1 MKKGRSLGPAEVD
14 HRKSSSLLRATL
26 ESTADGIL
34 VVDNLGKI
42 TTYNRQFAE
51 MWRIPPAV
59 LSSGND
65 AQALDFVLDQLKD
78 PERFRE
84 KVRELYAHP
93 GRESFDAIEFKDGR
107 IFERSSRPQLVRGQT
122 IGRVWSFRDVTGHRR
137 AEEKL
142 RESEER
148 FRLIA
153 ENVGD
158 LVAMVDT
165 DGRRIYNSPSYR
177 TVLKNDEIQP
187 GSDSF
192 KEIHPADRDRI
203 KAIFRET
210 VRTGVGRRTEFRFL
224 LNDGGIRYIE
234 SEGRV
239 IRDATGS
246 VSKVV
251 MVSRDISERK
261 RAEQRERMEHAVTRV
276 LAESE
281 TLAQAI
287 PKIVQT
293 ICETL
298 NWDCGARWSLDE
310 RQNAICCVETWG
322 IPNEAVAEFTAE
334 VRKVTLQPTH
344 HGLVRQ
350 VWVSGAPKW
359 IPDVS
364 RDAGFQRAQLA
375 ARAGLHGAFAFP
387 ILAGNV
393 TLGVLEF
400 FSREIRNSDPSLLQM
415 VRVIG
420 SQIGQF
426 MARKQAEENL
436 LYVATHDTLTG
447 LPNRYMLNQR
457 FAHALNNA
465 QRYRKSMAL
474 LFLDLDRFKFINDTL
489 GHPFGDRVLTEVAG
503 RLRLC
508 LREID
513 TIARFGG
520 DEFVALIEDF
530 AAPGDIVSVA
540 QKILHA
546 VRWPFLLDGETCHV
560 TASIGIS
567 LYPSDGADF
576 ASLLKSA
583 DIAAYRAKEQGKNNY
598 LFYSE
603 EMNDHLSAR
612 IAKET
617 RLQGALEKNEFVLH
631 YEPKVEINSGRITGM
646 EALIRW
652 QHPDLGLLPPT
663 EFIGL
668 AENSGLIVP
677 IGAWVLRTGCA
688 YNQTLQGRVPAP
700 LTVSVNLSARQFE
713 DKHLLREIERALNES
728 ALKPGNLELEITESM
743 MMRDTQS
750 SKKILDG
757 IKSMG
762 IRLAIDDFG
771 TGYSSLVSI
780 KRFPFDCIKIDR
792 SFIKDIPQD
801 PDDVAITQA
810 IIAMAH
816 SLRLK
821 VIAEGVETREQ
832 LDFLTELGCHEFQG
846 HYFRKPQPAEDFSK
860 LLRENAVAM
869 AAG

>member
-1 MKKGRSLGPAEVD
+1 MKGRKNFGTAD
-14 HRKSSSLLRATL
+14 HRKSVSLLRATL
-26 ESTADGIL
+26 ESTADGVL
-34 VVDNLGKI
+34 VVDSLGKI
-42 TTYNRQFAE
+42 TTYNQQFAD
-51 MWRIPPAV
+51 MWRIPPEV
-59 LSSGND
+59 LSSADDEN
-65 AQALDFVLDQLKD
+65 ALNFVLAQLKD
-78 PERFRE
+78 PERFVA
-84 KVRELYAHP
+84 KVRELYSHP
-93 GRESFDAIEFKDGR
+93 GEESFDTIEFKDGR
-107 IFERSSRPQLVRGQT
+107 IFERYSRPHLVEKQT
-122 IGRVWSFRDVTGHRR
+122 IGRVWSFRDVTEHRR

-148 FRLIA
+148 FRLIT

-158 LVAMVDT
+158 LIAMVDT
-165 DGRRIYNSPSYR
+165 EGRRIYNSPSYR
-177 TVLKNDEIQP
+177 ALFNDGVEP

-192 KEIHPADRDRI
+192 KDIHPEDRDRI
-203 KAIFRET
+203 KAVFQET
-210 VRTGVGRRTEFRFL
+210 IATGTGRRTELRFVL
-224 LNDGGIRYIE
+224 RDGSIRNIE

-239 IRDATGS
+239 IRDAAGN
-246 VSKVV
+246 VAKVV
-251 MVSRDISERK
+251 LVSRDISERK

-276 LAESE
+276 LAESD
-281 TLAQAI
+281 TLADAI
-287 PKIVQT
+287 PKILQT

-310 RQNAICCVETWG
+310 RQRTIACVETWS
-322 IPNEAVAEFTAE
+322 IPDKAVADFAAHA
-334 VRKVTLQPTH
+334 RQVTLEPTRS
-344 HGLVRQ
+344 GLVRQ
-350 VWVSGAPKW
+350 VWVGGVPHW

-364 RDAGFQRAQLA
+364 SDASFTRAQSA
-375 ARAGLHGAFAFP
+375 AKAGLHGAFAFP

-400 FSREIRNSDPSLLQM
+400 FSRDIRNSDPSLIQM

-447 LPNRYMLNQR
+447 LPNRYMFNQR

-489 GHPFGDRVLTEVAG
+489 GHPFGDRLLVEVAG
-503 RLRLC
+503 RLRMC
-508 LREID
+508 LRESD

-530 AAPGDIVSVA
+530 AEPGDVVSVA

-546 VRWPFLLDGETCHV
+546 LRWPFLLEGETCHIS
-560 TASIGIS
+560 ASIGIS
-567 LYPSDGADF
+567 LYPNDGEDL
-576 ASLLKSA
+576 SNLLKNA
-583 DIAAYRAKEQGKNNY
+583 DIAAYRTKEQGKNNY

-603 EMNDHLSAR
+603 DMNHHLSAR
-612 IAKET
+612 IARET
-617 RLQGALEKNEFVLH
+617 KLQGALERSEFVLH
-631 YEPKVEINSGRITGM
+631 YEPKVEIHTGRITGM

-652 QHPDLGLLPPT
+652 QHPDLGLLPPVD
-663 EFIGL
+663 FIGL

-677 IGAWVLRTGCA
+677 IGAWVLRTACA
-688 YNQTLQGRVPAP
+688 SSQKLQNRLTAP

-713 DKHLLREIERALNES
+713 DKHLLREIERALKES
-728 ALKPGNLELEITESM
+728 ALKPGCLELEITESM
-743 MMRDTQS
+743 VMRDIQG
-750 SKKILDG
+750 SKKILEA
-757 IKSMG
+757 IKRMG

-771 TGYSSLVSI
+771 TGFSSFVSL

-792 SFIKDIPQD
+792 SFIKDIPHD

-846 HYFRKPQPAEDFSK
+846 YYFKKPQPADDFSK
-860 LLRENAVAM
+860 LLRENAG
-869 AAG
+869 AGATAIG